1 MVTSM
6 TMGSL
11 QLHPNLARIAAS
23 YQDLV
28 STYATGRIDAA
39 VASVR
44 ARELVARDDLGVL
57 WTINPKDGG
66 WLRCVRGGSWVPDV
80 PPTAGYATLTAAHLS
95 GGHNDDASLM
105 FSNVGPDTSRQTAVA
120 AHYRERRESFSR
132 PGWIYPLL
140 VGVTLVVGLFTML
153 ARMDNG
159 ESISYTTLPEA
170 VASSRR

>member
-1 MVTSM
+1 M

-28 STYATGRIDAA
+28 SIYATGRIDAS

-44 ARELVARDDLGVL
+44 ARELIARDDLGVL

-66 WLRCVRGGSWVPDV
+66 WLRCVRDGSWVPDV
-80 PPTAGYATLTAAHLS
+80 PPTAGYATLTASHLS

-105 FSNVGPDTSRQTAVA
+105 FSNVGPATFRQTTVSAQA
-120 AHYRERRESFSR
+120 RERRDSFSR

-140 VGVTLVVGLFTML
+140 VGATLVVGLFTML

-159 ESISYTTLPEA
+159 ESVSYTTLPEA
-170 VASSRR
+170 VSSSER

>member
-1 MVTSM
+1 MVSSM

-28 STYATGRIDAA
+28 SIYATGRIDAS

-66 WLRCVRGGSWVPDV
+66 WLRCIHDGSWVPAV

-105 FSNVGPDTSRQTAVA
+105 FSNVGPATFRQTTVSAQA
-120 AHYRERRESFSR
+120 SERRMAYSR
-132 PGWIYPLL
+132 PRWIYPLL
-140 VGVTLVVGLFTML
+140 VGASLAVGFVTML

-159 ESISYTTLPEA
+159 ESVSYTTIPEA
-170 VASSRR
+170 VSTSGR